1 MPRSCNDG
9 PSRLESLC
17 AFGHL
22 HDMADREDIDRAST
36 YPTPFPVGSWLV
48 PGFWAMVLA
57 LTLLLLLAG

>member
-1 MPRSCNDG
+1 
-9 PSRLESLC
+9 
-17 AFGHL
+17 
-22 HDMADREDIDRAST
+22 MADREDIDRAST